1 MELKKFN
8 LLFIKFNLVLALI
21 ILTLSLTLA
30 VSDTSGGNLVGKQGE
45 TIMLPQECASC
56 TYVTVT
62 SIQYP
67 NLTRVY
73 LNAPMTQQGSSYDYE
88 FSDTNLLGEYTY
100 CGVGDV
106 DATDT
111 TFCND
116 FEITLSGV
124 QQKMTLLIAN
134 ISLMIIILLVIFI
147 LHKKYKN
154 TSYKETNN
162 KIGESHNGNWGKTFI
177 KTLGN
182 NFMRNSFLWY
192 YSLGWLF
199 LIVLKDV
206 VFNFGTEEVYD
217 FFLIS
222 LDIYS
227 LGFFLIIVVWIGI
240 LIHHFRFITD
250 LINDLNLGVRE

>member
-8 LLFIKFNLVLALI
+8 LLFIKLNLVLALI

-30 VSDTSGGNLVGKQGE
+30 VSDTSGGNLVGKQGD

-67 NLTRVY
+67 NLTRIY

-116 FEITLSGV
+116 FEITPTGESYDQTQQGIVVALGV
-124 QQKMTLLIAN
+124 VMALFIGIGFSFTKEKWKLRGFFFVMAMFFGVILLNSIRVLAGGSLILGDMTTSAMLIGIIAVSFMAVYLLI
-134 ISLMIIILLVIFI
+134 IYTIEIFKTMKN
-147 LHKKYKN
+147 KK
-154 TSYKETNN
+154 E
-162 KIGESHNGNWGKTFI
+162 
-177 KTLGN
+177 
-182 NFMRNSFLWY
+182 MRWQVS
-192 YSLGWLF
+192 
-199 LIVLKDV
+199 DR
-206 VFNFGTEEVYD
+206 FN
-217 FFLIS
+217 
-222 LDIYS
+222 
-227 LGFFLIIVVWIGI
+227 
-240 LIHHFRFITD
+240 
-250 LINDLNLGVRE
+250 